1 MPWLKI
7 NGHGNIGKATA

>member
-7 NGHGNIGKATA
+7 NGHGNIGKAAA